1 MGNLPGK
8 GLGRAPEAVSDERLL
23 EALGGGEAALAR
35 TLFRRRGPAA
45 IPLLVGLLRQETGVD
60 LALDLLFE
68 LSDAPGSIAVNAWPM
83 MSTAARL
90 SCLERLPQLAPTA
103 VRDRDE
109 RVRRVAV
116 RILLRRGRW
125 EPGWVE
131 YLSLRPGTD
140 GWTQSDHRRIVRNLR
155 RRREVDALESMS
167 GTDDPEVL
175 RDVALGLAEAGDAR
189 AIVPLIRAVAEIGG
203 AAKRQAIRGLRS
215 FPVTATLDF
224 ALAALRHPRESVRL
238 WAAGELRGVEDPRA
252 IEPLLR
258 FLEDP
263 SATCQIA
270 AIAALARFGG
280 DPRVMERLLF
290 CLGFGDLSVR
300 QAAIEA
306 LGEAKA
312 VAAVPALLRALE
324 NGFLRPKARAA
335 LQAMK
340 A

>member
-1 MGNLPGK
+1 MGIPGK
-8 GLGRAPEAVSDERLL
+8 DDGLGSISDERLI

-35 TLFRRRGPAA
+35 SLLRKRGPAA

-68 LSDAPGSIAVNAWPM
+68 LSDDPGSIALKAWPM

-90 SCLERLPQLAPTA
+90 SSLERLPRLAPGA
-103 VRDRDE
+103 IGDPDE
-109 RVRRVAV
+109 RVRRVAA
-116 RILLRRGRW
+116 RTLLRQGRW
-125 EPGWVE
+125 NPAWVE
-131 YLSLRPGTD
+131 YLSIPPGID
-140 GWTQSDHRRIVRNLR
+140 GWTASDRVLIARNLR
-155 RRREVDALESMS
+155 KRRAVDALESLS
-167 GTDDPEVL
+167 GTDDPGVL
-175 RDVALGLAEAGDAR
+175 REVGLGLAESGDLR
-189 AIVPLIRAVAEIGG
+189 AIVPLIRTVMETGGG
-203 AAKRQAIRGLRS
+203 AAKRRALRWLRS
-215 FPVTATLDF
+215 FPVTSTLDF
-224 ALAALRHPRESVRL
+224 ALAALRHPRESVRR

-258 FLEDP
+258 FLEDSSEP
-263 SATCQIA
+263 GQIA
-270 AIAALARFGG
+270 AIAALARFAG
-280 DPRVMERLLF
+280 DPRVMERLIGR
-290 CLGFGDLSVR
+290 LGFGDLSVR

>member
-1 MGNLPGK
+1 MGIPGK
-8 GLGRAPEAVSDERLL
+8 GDRLGRITDERLI

-35 TLFRRRGPAA
+35 SLLRKRGPAA

-68 LSDAPGSIAVNAWPM
+68 LSDDPGSIALKAWPM

-90 SCLERLPQLAPTA
+90 SSLERLPQLAPNA
-103 VRDRDE
+103 VEDPDE
-109 RVRRVAV
+109 RVRRVAA
-116 RILLRRGRW
+116 RNLLRLGRW
-125 EPGWVE
+125 DPAWVDYLGIQPGI
-131 YLSLRPGTD
+131 D
-140 GWTQSDHRRIVRNLR
+140 GWTDSDRVLIARNLR
-155 RRREVDALESMS
+155 KRRAVDALESLS
-167 GTDDPEVL
+167 GTDDPGVL
-175 RDVALGLAEAGDAR
+175 REVAVGLAEAGDLR
-189 AIVPLIRAVAEIGG
+189 AIVPLIRAVMETGG
-203 AAKRQAIRGLRS
+203 AAKRQALRWLRS
-215 FPVTATLDF
+215 FAVTSTLDF

-258 FLEDP
+258 FLEDSP
-263 SATCQIA
+263 EPCQIV
-270 AIAALARFGG
+270 AIAALARFAG
-280 DPRVMERLLF
+280 DPRVMERLIGR
-290 CLGFGDLSVR
+290 LGFGDLSVR

>member
-1 MGNLPGK
+1 MGIPGK
-8 GLGRAPEAVSDERLL
+8 DLGLAGEPLSDKRLV

-35 TLFRRRGPAA
+35 ALLRKRGPAA
-45 IPLLVGLLRQETGVD
+45 IPLLVGLLSKETGVD

-68 LSDAPGSIAVNAWPM
+68 LSDSPGSIAVKAWPL
-83 MSTAARL
+83 MSTSARL
-90 SCLERLPQLAPTA
+90 SCLERLRQLAPIA
-103 VRDRDE
+103 LEDRDE

-116 RILLRRGRW
+116 RILLRQGRW
-125 EPGWVE
+125 DPAWVE
-131 YLSLRPGTD
+131 YLHLRPGAD
-140 GWTQSDHRRIVRNLR
+140 GWTGADLVLIARNLR
-155 RRREVDALESMS
+155 KKRAVDALESLAN
-167 GTDDPEVL
+167 TDDPAVL
-175 RDVALGLAEAGDAR
+175 REVALGLAEAGDAR
-189 AIVPLIRAVAEIGG
+189 AIVPLIRTAAETDG
-203 AAKRQAIRGLRS
+203 AAKRQALRRLRN
-215 FPVTATLDF
+215 FAVTSTPDF

-252 IEPLLR
+252 IGPLLA

-263 SATCQIA
+263 AAACQIA
-270 AIAALARFGG
+270 AIGALARFAG
-280 DPRVMERLLF
+280 DPRVMERLIG
-290 CLGFGDLSVR
+290 CLGVGDLSVR